1 MQEISVGV
9 DSHRSTL
16 AAAAIDPIGRV
27 LATIEVA
34 NDPEGHRRFIGWRQQ
49 LDGDV
54 KIGIESSG
62 NYGAM
67 LARTL
72 LGAGEDVYEVPP
84 NLSHRE
90 AARRGRGK
98 SDHMDAV
105 AIARVLAREQ
115 TLPRPRAGQAH
126 EDLKLLVDHFDQ
138 LKKLRNQLVN
148 RIHKALVVSSPGYEN
163 EIGNLKAERHKK
175 AVVALV
181 RSDRSVRGDLVRRN
195 VRELRRVE
203 NEMKDT
209 RRQMK
214 DLVEERGTSL
224 SEMAGIGTLTA
235 ARLLGEVGDVT
246 NFRSKAAFASL
257 TGTAPLPASSGITVR
272 HRLNRHGNRRLNF
285 TLHYIAL
292 TRLRVDPATKEF
304 MAKKMAEGKTWKEA
318 LRALKRHLSN
328 RIYRTM
334 LEDARMVEM
343 AA

>member
-16 AAAAIDPIGRV
+16 AAAAIDPIGLV

-34 NDPEGHRRFIGWRQQ
+34 NDPEGHRRFIGCRKQ
-49 LDGDV
+49 LEGDV

-72 LGAGEDVYEVPP
+72 LQSGEDAYEVPP

-98 SDHMDAV
+98 SDHMEAV
-105 AIARVLAREQ
+105 AIARVLARET

-148 RIHKALVVSSPGYEN
+148 RIHKALVVTRPGYEKK
-163 EIGNLKAERHKK
+163 IGYLKAERHKK

-203 NEMKDT
+203 NEMKDA

-214 DLVEERGTSL
+214 DLVDERGTSL

-257 TGTAPLPASSGITVR
+257 TGTAPLPASSGITAR
-272 HRLNRHGNRRLNF
+272 HRLNRH
-285 TLHYIAL
+285 
-292 TRLRVDPATKEF
+292 ATAGSTSRF
-304 MAKKMAEGKTWKEA
+304 ITS
-318 LRALKRHLSN
+318 H
-328 RIYRTM
+328 
-334 LEDARMVEM
+334 
-343 AA
+343 

>member
-9 DSHRSTL
+9 DSHLSTL

-34 NDPEGHRRFIGWRQQ
+34 NDPEGHRSFTRWREQ
-49 LDGDV
+49 LEGDV

-72 LGAGEDVYEVPP
+72 VESGEDVYEVPP

-98 SDHMDAV
+98 SDHIDAV
-105 AIARVLAREQ
+105 AIARVLAREK

-138 LKKLRNQLVN
+138 LKKQRNQLGN
-148 RIHKALVVSSPGYEN
+148 RIHKALVMSHPGYEKK
-163 EIGNLKAERHKK
+163 IGNLKAERHKK

-195 VRELRRVE
+195 IRELRRVE
-203 NEMKDT
+203 NEMKVT
-209 RRQMK
+209 RCQMK
-214 DLVEERGTSL
+214 ELVDERGSSL
-224 SEMAGIGTLTA
+224 KEMAGINTLTA

-292 TRLRVDPATKEF
+292 TRIRVDSATKEF
-304 MAKKMAEGKTWKEA
+304 LDKKMAEGKSWKEA

-334 LEDARMVEM
+334 LEDARSLEM